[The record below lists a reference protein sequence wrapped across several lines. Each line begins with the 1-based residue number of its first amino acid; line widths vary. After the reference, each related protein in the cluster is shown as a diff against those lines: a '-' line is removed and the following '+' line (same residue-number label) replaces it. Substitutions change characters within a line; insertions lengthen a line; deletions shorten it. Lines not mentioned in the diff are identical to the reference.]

1 MTVAEQQTAPGPI
14 DAPIPAPPIVRQRR
28 IRPGLLGLAV
38 LLVALGGLGSAWAVT
53 TVRAT
58 GDYLAVARAVPV
70 GSPITDADLAT
81 VQLAGGQ
88 GLQPVPAADRAK
100 VVGRYAA
107 VPLVAGSLLTAA
119 QLTDKP
125 LLEPGKQQVSLGLK
139 PSQVPA
145 EELHPGDAVLLVGTP
160 GANAARD
167 GGAPPAATKFEGV
180 VVGTL
185 TPQDGDLGDDTIVV
199 YVAVPERDAP
209 TVVTLAGQDRI
220 GLVLK
225 PGS

>member
-1 MTVAEQQTAPGPI
+1 MTVAETRQVPGPV
-14 DAPIPAPPIVRQRR
+14 DSPVPAPSIVRQRR

-58 GDYLAVARAVPV
+58 GDYLAVARPV
-70 GSPITDADLAT
+70 AIGSPITEADLAT

-88 GLQPVPAADRAK
+88 GLTPVPAAEKGR
-100 VVGRYAA
+100 VLGRYAA
-107 VPLVAGSLLTAA
+107 VPLVPGSLLTIG

-125 LLEPGKQQVSLGLK
+125 LLGPGRQQVSLGLE

-145 EELHPGDAVLLVGTP
+145 RRLRPGDAVLLVGTP
-160 GANAARD
+160 GPNAARD
-167 GGAPPAATKFEGV
+167 GGRPPAATKFEGTV
-180 VVGTL
+180 V
-185 TPQDGDLGDDTIVV
+185 DTDVSDKETVVV
-199 YVAVPERDAP
+199 YVAVADRDAP
-209 TVVTLAGQDRI
+209 AVVTLASQDRI
-220 GLVLK
+220 AVVLK